1 MEERAKAQDILYS
14 DKPLKDFL
22 SVYLMKGLPDA
33 FSTTDDAKTAVHLV
47 LAGLAKHVEKC
58 GNERIE
64 GVGEFSCKEGGII
77 FKPDPGFR
85 GLIE

>member
-1 MEERAKAQDILYS
+1 MEERANTHDLLYS

-22 SVYLMKGLPDA
+22 SIYLMKGLPDA
-33 FSTTDDAKTAVHLV
+33 FNTTDDAGTAVSLV
-47 LAGLAKHVEKC
+47 LAGLAKHVGKS
-58 GNERIE
+58 GSERIE
-64 GVGEFSCKEGGII
+64 GVGEFSSSEGGII